1 MLIKASLNNIRIAP
15 RKVRLVA
22 DLIRGASFGEAERQL
37 TFSDKKSALPV
48 LKLLRSAKANAK
60 VNFNVQDI
68 GSLRVKEIRVDEGPH
83 SLKRFFPRAMW
94 RAYPIIKR
102 MSRINLILEAKEVKV
117 SKKNKDK
124 IDKIKI
130 NAIPKIKQE
139 KADKTIELSIKQ
151 EAAPDKK
158 YSNAG
163 YTPGRP
169 YGSSGEAKKRFF
181 SRQLKS
187 FGKKFFRRK
196 SV

>member
-37 TFSDKKSALPV
+37 IFSDKKSALPM
-48 LKLLRSAKANAK
+48 LKLLKSAKANAK
-60 VNFNVQDI
+60 INFNIQDA

-83 SLKRFFPRAMW
+83 SLKRFFPRAMG

-102 MSRINLILEAKEVKV
+102 MSHINLILEAKEVKV

-124 IDKIKI
+124 IDKIKTNI
-130 NAIPKIKQE
+130 VPKIEQE
-139 KADKTIELSIKQ
+139 KADRTTGSFIEK
-151 EAAPDKK
+151 EAVSDKK
-158 YSNAG
+158 YSKVG
-163 YTPGRP
+163 YAPERP